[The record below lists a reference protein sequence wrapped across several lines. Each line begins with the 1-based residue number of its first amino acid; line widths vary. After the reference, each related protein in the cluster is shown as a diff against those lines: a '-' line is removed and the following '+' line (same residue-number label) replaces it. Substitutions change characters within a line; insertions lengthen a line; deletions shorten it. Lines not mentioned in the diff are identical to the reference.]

1 MEFHFFLGDQSMN
14 PSARP
19 SIRIQIL
26 AAKEPE
32 STAGRAVATARE
44 RLTTVAGIGRAQGAQ
59 ALLVCPAPEEFVEDG
74 IDLVIAARF
83 EQEFDED
90 ALFSRQLD
98 LSNELSDALRVE
110 AIVLDLDRPLD
121 RFLSYIEPLLAS
133 PYRDE
138 IGRFGDGITR
148 I

>member
-1 MEFHFFLGDQSMN
+1 MSL
-14 PSARP
+14 SARP

-32 STAGRAVATARE
+32 STAGRAVAAAQD
-44 RLTTVAGIGRAQGAQ
+44 RLAEVAGIGRAQGAQ

-74 IDLVIAARF
+74 VDLVIAARF

-90 ALFSRQLD
+90 TLLSRQLD
-98 LSNELSDALRVE
+98 LSNELSDLLRVE

-138 IGRFGDGITR
+138 IGRLGGGIPR
-148 I
+148 F